1 MSTSR
6 RERRKAARRQA
17 GNPLPVTIA
26 VYENG
31 KKLRELNCE
40 LADCSASGMLVD
52 TSEPLNIGSLVSV
65 TTPKLGPDQ
74 MAKLRRSAYVVHCR
88 PSPNGHFH
96 VGLVFQE
103 AAHDGSQT
111 TDGDPTQQNGAPD
124 LYEVLQVSPTADF
137 ETIRR
142 VYRVM
147 AQRYHPDN
155 QETGDEEAFKA
166 VLHAYRVLSD
176 PSRRSAYHAAH
187 RPQSRLRR
195 KVVDQRQAA
204 LAIEAEKS
212 KRWGVLSL
220 LYSKKMMGPGQP
232 GMTIRQ
238 LEDLLDCPREK
249 LEFSLWYLTESGLIT
264 RTDNARL
271 AITVKGVDTAEGG
284 SGAGDQTRQQL
295 LGPSESTEESYAESY
310 APSTP

>member
-1 MSTSR
+1 MTR
-6 RERRKAARRQA
+6 RRAD
-17 GNPLPVTIA
+17 NPLQVRIA
-26 VYENG
+26 VYEDG
-31 KKLRELNCE
+31 RKLRELNCE
-40 LADCSASGMLVD
+40 LADCSESGMRVH
-52 TSEPLNIGSLVSV
+52 TPEPLGVGSIVSV
-65 TTPKLGPDQ
+65 ATPGLGPDNR
-74 MAKLRRSAYVVHCR
+74 AELRRSAYVVHCR
-88 PSPNGHFH
+88 PSGNGRFR

-103 AAHDGSQT
+103 AADEGSQT
-111 TDGDPTQQNGAPD
+111 MAGNATPQDGSPD

-176 PSRRSAYHAAH
+176 PSRRSAYDAVH

-195 KVVDQRQAA
+195 KVVDQHQAA
-204 LAIEAEKS
+204 LSIETEKS

-220 LYSKKMMGPGQP
+220 LYSKKMMGPSQP

-271 AITVKGVDTAEGG
+271 AITVKGVDAAEGSG
-284 SGAGDQTRQQL
+284 SGEAPRQQL
-295 LGPSESTEESYAESY
+295 LGPSESTEQSYEESH
-310 APSTP
+310 APSTR

>member
-6 RERRKAARRQA
+6 RERRKATRRRA
-17 GNPLPVTIA
+17 GNPLPVRIS

-31 KKLRELNCE
+31 GKLRDLDCE
-40 LADCSASGMLVD
+40 LSDCSESGMRLRAP
-52 TSEPLNIGSLVSV
+52 EPLGVGSLVAV
-65 TTPKLGPDQ
+65 ATAGLGPNNTTQ
-74 MAKLRRSAYVVHCR
+74 VRRSAYVVHCR
-88 PSPNGHFH
+88 PSPNGHFR

-103 AAHDGSQT
+103 AARDGSQT
-111 TDGDPTQQNGAPD
+111 TDGDSPRRDGAGD
-124 LYEVLQVSPTADF
+124 LYEVLQVSPAADF
-137 ETIRR
+137 ETIRS

-155 QETGDEEAFKA
+155 QETGNEEAFKG

-176 PSRRSAYHAAH
+176 PSRRSAYDVAH

-204 LAIEAEKS
+204 LSIEAEKS

-220 LYSKKMMGPGQP
+220 LYSKKMMGPGKP

-249 LEFSLWYLTESGLIT
+249 LEFSLWYLAESGLIT

-271 AITVKGVDTAEGG
+271 AITVKGVDAAEGG
-284 SGAGDQTRQQL
+284 SGACEQPKQQL
-295 LGPSESTEESYAESY
+295 LAPSESTEESYLESY
-310 APSTP
+310 ARSTP

>member
-1 MSTSR
+1 M
-6 RERRKAARRQA
+6 
-17 GNPLPVTIA
+17 TIA

-31 KKLRELNCE
+31 AKLRELKCE
-40 LADCSASGMLVD
+40 LADCSESGMRVR
-52 TSEPLNIGSLVSV
+52 TPEPLGVGSLVAV
-65 TTPKLGPDQ
+65 ATPGLGPDN
-74 MAKLRRSAYVVHCR
+74 AAELRRSAYVVHCR
-88 PSPNGHFH
+88 QSPNGHFR

-103 AAHDGSQT
+103 AAHDGSPT
-111 TDGDPTQQNGAPD
+111 SDEDCTQQDGAPD
-124 LYEVLQVSPTADF
+124 LYEVLQVSPKADF

-176 PSRRSAYHAAH
+176 PSRRAAYDATH

-204 LAIEAEKS
+204 LSIEAEKS
-212 KRWGVLSL
+212 KRWGLLSL

-271 AITVKGVDTAEGG
+271 AITVKGVDAAEG
-284 SGAGDQTRQQL
+284 SGAGVPKQQL
-295 LGPSESTEESYAESY
+295 LGPSESTEESYAESQ
-310 APSTP
+310 APSTR